1 MARRKVWGPFICAG
15 CGRKVPYLIVDE
27 TMTDAEAR
35 DESKTSI
42 ACFACHGSN
51 RIASTALIHTTPEE
65 AAHDR

>member
-1 MARRKVWGPFICAG
+1 
-15 CGRKVPYLIVDE
+15 VPYLIVDE